1 MKKIAVDAMGGDFAP
16 QSVVGGVERARNK
29 YPDLRFMLFGDE
41 QKIREILTSDK
52 NIEIIQTT
60 EVIDMNDEPVKAI
73 RRK

>member
-1 MKKIAVDAMGGDFAP
+1 
-16 QSVVGGVERARNK
+16 
-29 YPDLRFMLFGDE
+29 MLFGDE

-73 RRK
+73 RRKKILL